1 MIFTSQ
7 LHVTDSCISPLLY
20 FSLSSHG
27 LRAIWSGLNLA
38 LATTFLAET
47 LLFLLSSQV
56 IVLVSSSVF
65 DNVKQIVSPTLMVNQ
80 HVYCL
85 HFPFTEKEN
94 PIYLILLGFCSDCQ
108 SHSRTLV
115 VNQHALVK
123 KPVLLLCL
131 DSVHETSPIT
141 NCRPFVTLLFNIT
154 WYPF

>member
-65 DNVKQIVSPTLMVNQ
+65 DNVKQIVSPTLVVNQ

-108 SHSRTLV
+108 SRSRDQPTCL
-115 VNQHALVK
+115 NEETRFAAL
-123 KPVLLLCL
+123 LGLCSWNL
-131 DSVHETSPIT
+131 T
-141 NCRPFVTLLFNIT
+141 NHKLSSICYSAV
-154 WYPF
+154 

>member
-7 LHVTDSCISPLLY
+7 LHVTDSCISPLSY

-65 DNVKQIVSPTLMVNQ
+65 DNVKQIVSPTLVVNQ

-108 SHSRTLV
+108 SHSCGQPTCLLPPFSFYWER
-115 VNQHALVK
+115 
-123 KPVLLLCL
+123 KP
-131 DSVHETSPIT
+131 H
-141 NCRPFVTLLFNIT
+141 LFNIAWILFRLSVPLSWST
-154 WYPF
+154 NMP

>member
-7 LHVTDSCISPLLY
+7 LHVTDSCISPLSY

-108 SHSRTLV
+108 SHSRGQPTCL
-115 VNQHALVK
+115 NEETRFAAL
-123 KPVLLLCL
+123 LGFCSWNL
-131 DSVHETSPIT
+131 T
-141 NCRPFVTLLFNIT
+141 NDKLSSICYSAV
-154 WYPF
+154 

>member
-65 DNVKQIVSPTLMVNQ
+65 DNVKQIVSPTLVVNQ

-108 SHSRTLV
+108 SHPCGQPTCLNEETR
-115 VNQHALVK
+115 
-123 KPVLLLCL
+123 LLLCL

>member
-65 DNVKQIVSPTLMVNQ
+65 DNVKQIVSPTLVVNQ

-108 SHSRTLV
+108 SHSHGQPTCL
-115 VNQHALVK
+115 NEE
-123 KPVLLLCL
+123 PVLLLCL
-131 DSVHETSPIT
+131 DFVHETSPMT
-141 NCRPFVTLLFNIT
+141 NCHPFVTLLFNIT